1 MIGMDR
7 IDLVDIDLVQICVC
21 SPLPWQLRTGLP
33 VLIQTMNSECE
44 TEPSPPGT
52 RFLRTAL
59 PRQNL
64 HVKADDRGFG
74 EMGVR
79 DHKKGSFRMDSNTSK
94 DE

>member
-1 MIGMDR
+1 MDR
-7 IDLVDIDLVQICVC
+7 MDLVDIHLVQICVC

-52 RFLRTAL
+52 RHNMHCWTQTESA
-59 PRQNL
+59 RQTRD
-64 HVKADDRGFG
+64 HGFG